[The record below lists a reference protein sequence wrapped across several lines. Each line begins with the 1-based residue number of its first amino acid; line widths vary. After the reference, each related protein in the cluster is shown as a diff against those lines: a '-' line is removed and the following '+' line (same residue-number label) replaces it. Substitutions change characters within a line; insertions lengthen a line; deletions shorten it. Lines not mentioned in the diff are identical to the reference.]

1 VNSVTFFPDGFG
13 LGTGADD
20 RTCKFFDTRCMVALA
35 SFGNEKIAAG
45 ISSVAFSKSG
55 RLLFG
60 GYEDHSARGWDILAD
75 PAGASSCAAHLV
87 GHENRV
93 SSLAINPQG
102 DALLTGSWD
111 TVLRVSSPPPS

>member
-1 VNSVTFFPDGFG
+1 MAV
-13 LGTGADD
+13 
-20 RTCKFFDTRCMVALA
+20 MA
-35 SFGNEKIAAG
+35 SFGNDKIAAG

-60 GYEDHSARGWDILAD
+60 GYEDHSVRAWDILAD
-75 PAGASSCAAHLV
+75 PAGSSSCAAHLV

-111 TVLRVSSPPPS
+111 TVLRVILSSLSSSSPHFSSDLGIAPRCITAH